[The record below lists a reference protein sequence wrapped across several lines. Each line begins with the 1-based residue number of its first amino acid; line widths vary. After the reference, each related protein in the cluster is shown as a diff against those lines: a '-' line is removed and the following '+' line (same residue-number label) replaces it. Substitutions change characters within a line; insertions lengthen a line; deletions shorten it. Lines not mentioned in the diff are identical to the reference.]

1 MNRIASRFVVKSCDM
16 FGEFEGTEFG
26 ERVRKVVTRT
36 ENGSSGT
43 CMLGGEIVRCLPA
56 VHISGLGMY
65 GEKFPFC
72 RVVETATV
80 RTIHLAPDGS
90 INPCKYDRIE
100 VCALLRP
107 DWQTLRYETPKGEQY
122 EAGGTWPEFQPVEH
136 IISVRG
142 IFIHWYQRGMVTF
155 TAADVCDWLANQH
168 SKPYL
173 TDPQHRR
180 AVNLLLDG
188 IANVTNTAS
197 THIPYMRL
205 IRTSGRHR
213 YTWQVVHC
221 EHGHDK
227 APALAAEACGY
238 AADMINVSLPRAA
251 NTPEQQE
258 KST

>member
-1 MNRIASRFVVKSCDM
+1 MKRLASRFVVKAGDI
-16 FGEFEGTEFG
+16 FGEFEGAEFG

-36 ENGSSGT
+36 DNGSAGC
-43 CMLGGEIVRCLPA
+43 CMLGGEMVRGLPA

-107 DWQTLRYETPKGEQY
+107 DWATLRYETPKGEQY
-122 EAGGTWPEFQPVEH
+122 EEQPTWPEFQPVEH

-142 IFIHWYQRGMVTF
+142 IYLHWYQRGMVTF
-155 TAADVCDWLANQH
+155 TAADVCEWLANQH

-173 TDPQHRR
+173 TDAQHRR

-188 IANVTNTAS
+188 ICCVTNAES

-213 YTWQVVHC
+213 YTWQYVWC
-221 EHGHDK
+221 EHGQEQ
-227 APALAAEACGY
+227 APTLAAEACGFWSEP
-238 AADMINVSLPRAA
+238 APV
-251 NTPEQQE
+251 
-258 KST
+258 KSERSGDGKR

>member
-1 MNRIASRFVVKSCDM
+1 MKRVASRFVVKAGDM
-16 FGEFEGTEFG
+16 FGEFEGSAFG

-36 ENGSSGT
+36 DDGSAGT
-43 CMLGGEIVRCLPA
+43 CMLGGEVVRGLPA

-90 INPCKYDRIE
+90 INPCRYDRIE

-107 DWQTLRYETPKGEQY
+107 DWATLRYGTPKGEQY
-122 EAGGTWPEFQPVEH
+122 EEAPTWPEFQPVEH

-142 IFIHWYQRGMVTF
+142 IYILWYKRGKTSF
-155 TAADVCDWLANQH
+155 GARDVCEWLATH
-168 SKPYL
+168 YGKPYL
-173 TDPQHRR
+173 SDPQHRR

-188 IANVTNTAS
+188 IANVTNDKS

-205 IRTSGRHR
+205 ERASGRHH
-213 YTWQVVHC
+213 YTWRPTWMPPSA
-221 EHGHDK
+221 ES
-227 APALAAEACGY
+227 PETLAARACGHEAGVC
-238 AADMINVSLPRAA
+238 AAAEGGA
-251 NTPEQQE
+251 Q
-258 KST
+258 